1 MSTGP
6 RADEGRTPRF
16 ARGKARAAALRASAG
31 QVIAER
37 GYEAATMTEIAARAA
52 ASIGSLYQYYPTK
65 ELIAAE
71 VHAEYLDELNQTL
84 GALGAKS
91 LSPAAMADTLFD
103 TLTAFLARYPA
114 FPALAARR
122 NIETSRK
129 LASRARLEESLE
141 QALASM
147 KPRPAPE
154 VLPGLAVMLLQQIK
168 MVVSLQGSGREEDRH
183 AIDHIRTMVGLHME
197 HLASGT
203 RGLP

>member
-16 ARGKARAAALRASAG
+16 ARGKARAAALRAAAG
-31 QVIAER
+31 QVIAEC
-37 GYEAATMTEIAARAA
+37 GYEAATMTSIAARAG

-65 ELIAAE
+65 ELIAAD

-84 GALGAKS
+84 AALGAKP
-91 LSPAAMADTLFD
+91 LAPAAMSDALFD

-122 NIETSRK
+122 DIETSRK

-141 QALASM
+141 QTLAST
-147 KPRPAPE
+147 RPGLPSD
-154 VLPGLAVMLLQQIK
+154 VMPGLAVMLLQQIK
-168 MVVSLQGSGREEDRH
+168 MVVSLQGSGREEDRQ
-183 AIDHIRTMVGLHME
+183 AIDHIRRMLRGYLE
-197 HLASGT
+197 HLVG
-203 RGLP
+203 